1 VLQQVAPPQELCGWP
16 VNLFVASFI
25 GSPAMNLL
33 EAPLEANG
41 SSSVT
46 LGGVVIGLPKEAAA
60 AAREKGWRSVTL
72 GFRPE
77 SLELASEGIP
87 AYVEMVE
94 ESGAEA
100 HVFCATEIEGKTAK
114 LVASVEVRKAPKR
127 GEHVTLKPMPT
138 EAHLFD
144 PETGKRL

>member
-1 VLQQVAPPQELCGWP
+1 
-16 VNLFVASFI
+16 LFVASFI